1 MDCARIPGRD
11 RAGAGGLIVT
21 PFETVT
27 LGRTGLR
34 VGRLGLAASYGVPAA
49 AVERAF
55 ERGVNYLYWGSLRR
69 VAFAEA
75 IRNLAS
81 QRDRMVVVVQSFS
94 RIAALVGWSL
104 ENSLS
109 KLRLDHVDILLFGL
123 WNKPL
128 PPRILEAGFKLQ
140 QRGLTRFL
148 ALSTHHRPLAAQ
160 LISAQLSQANL
171 AAQYGAG
178 SPAGEPASGRACLPK
193 TQFDVL
199 HIRYNAEHRGAEQDV
214 FPFLPADNRPG
225 IVSFTATSWGRL
237 LNRKRTPS
245 GDPVPTAAD
254 CYRFVL
260 SNPAVDVCLTGPSS
274 AEHAAQALEALD
286 RGPMSPQ
293 EIAWMHRIGDS
304 T

>member
-1 MDCARIPGRD
+1 M
-11 RAGAGGLIVT
+11 
-21 PFETVT
+21 
-27 LGRTGLR
+27 
-34 VGRLGLAASYGVPAA
+34 ASFCQAQV
-49 AVERAF
+49 V
-55 ERGVNYLYWGSLRR
+55 
-69 VAFAEA
+69 
-75 IRNLAS
+75 
-81 QRDRMVVVVQSFS
+81 DRMVVVVQSFS

-104 ENSLS
+104 EHSLR
-109 KLRLDHVDILLFGL
+109 KLRLDHADILLFGL

-160 LISAQLSQANL
+160 LAQ
-171 AAQYGAG
+171 GV
-178 SPAGEPASGRACLPK
+178 
-193 TQFDVL
+193 FDAL
-199 HIRYNAEHRGAEQDV
+199 HIRYNAEHRGAEKDV
-214 FPFLPADNRPG
+214 FPLLPADNRPG

-286 RGPMSPQ
+286 RGPMSAQ

-304 T
+304 A

>member
-1 MDCARIPGRD
+1 MGCAGIPGRNH
-11 RAGAGGLIVT
+11 AGAGGRILM

-34 VGRLGLAASYGVPAA
+34 VGRLGLAAGYGVPAA
-49 AVERAF
+49 SVERAF

-69 VAFAEA
+69 AAFAEA
-75 IRNLAS
+75 IRNLAP

-94 RIAALVGWSL
+94 RVAALVGWSL
-104 ENSLS
+104 EHSLR

-128 PPRILEAGFKLQ
+128 PPRILEAGLKLQ

-160 LISAQLSQANL
+160 LAQG
-171 AAQYGAG
+171 GAG
-178 SPAGEPASGRACLPK
+178 K
-193 TQFDVL
+193 TAFDVL
-199 HIRYNAEHRGAEQDV
+199 HIRYNAEHRGAEHDV
-214 FPFLPADNRPG
+214 FPLLPANDRPG

-237 LNRKRTPS
+237 LNPKHTPP

-260 SNPAVDVCLTGPSS
+260 SNPAVDVCLTGPST

-286 RGPMSPQ
+286 RGPMSAQ
-293 EIAWMHRIGDS
+293 EIAWMHRIGDAGGRHVR
-304 T
+304 

>member
-1 MDCARIPGRD
+1 MDCPGIPGRD
-11 RAGAGGLIVT
+11 SADAGGRIVT

-27 LGRTGLR
+27 LGRTGRR

-69 VAFAEA
+69 AAFAEA
-75 IRNLAS
+75 IRNLPP

-94 RIAALVGWSL
+94 RIARLVGWSL
-104 ENSLS
+104 EHSLR

-128 PPRILEAGFKLQ
+128 PPRILEAGLKLQ

-160 LISAQLSQANL
+160 LAQ
-171 AAQYGAG
+171 GV
-178 SPAGEPASGRACLPK
+178 
-193 TQFDVL
+193 FDAL
-199 HIRYNAEHRGAEQDV
+199 HIRYNAEHRGAEKDV
-214 FPFLPADNRPG
+214 FPLLPADNRPG

-274 AEHAAQALEALD
+274 AEHAAQTLEALD
-286 RGPMSPQ
+286 RGPMSAQ

-304 T
+304 I

>member
-1 MDCARIPGRD
+1 MPDRSNIVDRSHDYQCRQCDFGQRWHWSHTGAILRESQSRD
-11 RAGAGGLIVT
+11 TGAM
-21 PFETVT
+21 EQRT
-27 LGRTGLR
+27 LGRTGLKA
-34 VGRLGLAASYGVPAA
+34 GPIGMAASYGVPAA

-69 VAFAEA
+69 AAFAEA

-109 KLRLDHVDILLFGL
+109 KLRLDHADILLFGL

-160 LISAQLSQANL
+160 LA
-171 AAQYGAG
+171 
-178 SPAGEPASGRACLPK
+178 
-193 TQFDVL
+193 
-199 HIRYNAEHRGAEQDV
+199 
-214 FPFLPADNRPG
+214 
-225 IVSFTATSWGRL
+225 
-237 LNRKRTPS
+237 
-245 GDPVPTAAD
+245 
-254 CYRFVL
+254 
-260 SNPAVDVCLTGPSS
+260 
-274 AEHAAQALEALD
+274 
-286 RGPMSPQ
+286 
-293 EIAWMHRIGDS
+293 
-304 T
+304 